1 MTVRAVVGQA
11 RRVSTTSQATS
22 SVVRELLR
30 LLAVGCAMG
39 LGVPGWE
46 LVRTWNLREIVGHV
60 PELEALALLLVVAV
74 VAARAVP
81 GLRWGAA
88 VAGVVGVAVASAG
101 AFAAADWLPLAWHTL
116 TGHRVAGSTSLL
128 PALVITL
135 VAVPVAAVLLR
146 ASTGG
151 ALLPG
156 QPVASVAPVV
166 SRVVATGAAS
176 LVGVALFV
184 AADLLVSELVG
195 AHPPASYVTEEV
207 RLTAV
212 TLVVGLAVLL
222 AVARPGRLRRS
233 DGVVLLAAGLVAYP
247 LSTLAYVPVRGA
259 WPSGL
264 WPGLIALAL
273 LLGGALSL
281 WATGSGP
288 REPRVDPVVGR

>member
-1 MTVRAVVGQA
+1 
-11 RRVSTTSQATS
+11 
-22 SVVRELLR
+22 
-30 LLAVGCAMG
+30 MG

-46 LVRTWNLREIVGHV
+46 LVRTWSPREIVGQV

-88 VAGVVGVAVASAG
+88 VAGVAGVAVASAG
-101 AFAAADWLPLAWHTL
+101 AFAASDWLPLAWHTL
-116 TGHRVAGSTSLL
+116 TGHRAAGWTFLL
-128 PALVITL
+128 LTLVTTV

-156 QPVASVAPVV
+156 QPVQSVAPVV
-166 SRVVATGAAS
+166 SRVVAIGAAS
-176 LVGVALFV
+176 LVGVSLFV

-195 AHPPASYVTEEV
+195 AYQSASFVAEEV
-207 RLTAV
+207 RVAAV
-212 TLVVGLAVLL
+212 TIGVGLAVLL
-222 AVARPGRLRRS
+222 VVARPGRLRRS
-233 DGVVLLAAGLVAYP
+233 DGVVLLAAGLVGYP
-247 LSTLAYVPVRGA
+247 LLMLAYVPVRGT

-264 WPGLIALAL
+264 WSGLIALAL

-281 WATGSGP
+281 WATRP
-288 REPRVDPVVGR
+288 EHREHRPDPVAGR